1 MQDTI
6 CNTQNTRCKM
16 QDNNLLSCIFYPV
29 SCIQNPESRIL
40 PESLFFFKKT
50 VTFLISTI
58 FFITIFFSQEAQTQ
72 KISLPQNKEILDS
85 EILELYRQLIVIE
98 TRIIPIDSEFQ
109 SLQENHERV
118 TSEVTL
124 LKDQLR
130 NPKGVIDRITGI
142 LGFSERKLRN
152 LMAESQSMS
161 DRITELKKMRE
172 PLIKDFVTI
181 ADRLIKKSEAR
192 IIALMDILLKN
203 EPGADKTSEQISATL
218 QLTRKVA
225 ELRDKYASESFEQ
238 VQITPFSMS
247 LGNDPEKL
255 RLGAKISKNT
265 AIEYRTATEKK
276 KQELS
281 DLQARQRGNKR
292 MIEKLREIQR
302 SNEEKESGGIESGTA
317 GITLSSNEY
326 EIGKTIITLKKNIE
340 RLLNEIRELDDEARK
355 LENQSKI
362 MEQRASQIESKGK

>member
-6 CNTQNTRCKM
+6 CNTQNTRCKT

>member
-1 MQDTI
+1 
-6 CNTQNTRCKM
+6 M

>member
-1 MQDTI
+1 
-6 CNTQNTRCKM
+6 
-16 QDNNLLSCIFYPV
+16 
-29 SCIQNPESRIL
+29 
-40 PESLFFFKKT
+40 
-50 VTFLISTI
+50 
-58 FFITIFFSQEAQTQ
+58 
-72 KISLPQNKEILDS
+72 
-85 EILELYRQLIVIE
+85 
-98 TRIIPIDSEFQ
+98 
-109 SLQENHERV
+109 
-118 TSEVTL
+118 
-124 LKDQLR
+124 
-130 NPKGVIDRITGI
+130 
-142 LGFSERKLRN
+142 
-152 LMAESQSMS
+152 MAESQTMS

-181 ADRLIKKSEAR
+181 TDRLIKKSEAR

-225 ELRDKYASESFEQ
+225 ELRDKYASESFKQ

-265 AIEYRTATEKK
+265 ATEYQTATEKK
-276 KQELS
+276 KRELS
-281 DLQARQRGNKR
+281 DLQARQRGNER

-317 GITLSSNEY
+317 GITLGSNES
-326 EIGKTIITLKKNIE
+326 EIRKTIITLKKNIE
-340 RLLNEIRELDDEARK
+340 RLLNEIRELDDEAKK